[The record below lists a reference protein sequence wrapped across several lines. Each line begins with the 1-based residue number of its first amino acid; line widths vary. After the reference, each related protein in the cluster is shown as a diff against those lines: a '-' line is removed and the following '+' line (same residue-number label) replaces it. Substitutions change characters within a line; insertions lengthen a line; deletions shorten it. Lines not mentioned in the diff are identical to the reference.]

1 MSRMAHDTWSTS
13 GPWIIWSMD
22 DLPWMDHEP
31 LMVSIGAPAFDV
43 HGGGCWSANSSWMLH
58 WSSMD
63 AALVFM
69 DAALVV
75 GCRGGSR
82 YVEE

>member
-1 MSRMAHDTWSTS
+1 
-13 GPWIIWSMD
+13 
-22 DLPWMDHEP
+22 
-31 LMVSIGAPAFDV
+31 MVSIGAPAFDV

-75 GCRGGSR
+75 GCRCGSW